1 MPLTTKSFLVPKET
15 FVPEVGPTYVK
26 GKTRV
31 RPDSPEAKRYKDLLE
46 PEPEPDGSTGK
57 GDMLVAAES
66 FVGVLP
72 SGADFVGTMNVTRVR
87 STDAAAKL
95 WPHLFK
101 PLEVSY
107 PDVEQATAAPGE
119 KRGG

>member
-1 MPLTTKSFLVPKET
+1 MGLTTKSFLVPKET
-15 FVPEVGPTYVK
+15 FVPEDGPTYVK
-26 GKTRV
+26 GQTRV
-31 RPDSPEAKRYKDLLE
+31 SLGSPEAKRYKDLLE
-46 PEPEPDGSTGK
+46 PEPEPEGSIAK

-72 SGADFVGTMNVTRVR
+72 SGADFVGTKNVTRVR
-87 STDAAAKL
+87 STDPAARK

-107 PDVEQATAAPGE
+107 PDIEQTTAAPGE
-119 KRGG
+119 KRGA

>member
-1 MPLTTKSFLVPKET
+1 MGLTTKSFLVPKET

-31 RPDSPEAKRYKDLLE
+31 ASDSPEAKRYKDLLE
-46 PEPEPDGSTGK
+46 PEPEPEDSTGK

-72 SGADFVGTMNVTRVR
+72 SGGDFVGHKDVTRVR
-87 STDAAAKL
+87 SSDTAAKL
-95 WPHLFK
+95 WPDLFK

-107 PDVEQATAAPGE
+107 PAVEQATAAPGE